1 MRALSAGVAPALPAR
16 VEENSNNDAGWAGR
30 GFRSVYTDWRSRSFK
45 KLPTFGEH
53 GGNGAQIAGTY
64 PARGPGTP
72 GEL

>member
-1 MRALSAGVAPALPAR
+1 MEA
-16 VEENSNNDAGWAGR
+16 NSNNDAGCAGR

-45 KLPTFGEH
+45 ELPAFGEH